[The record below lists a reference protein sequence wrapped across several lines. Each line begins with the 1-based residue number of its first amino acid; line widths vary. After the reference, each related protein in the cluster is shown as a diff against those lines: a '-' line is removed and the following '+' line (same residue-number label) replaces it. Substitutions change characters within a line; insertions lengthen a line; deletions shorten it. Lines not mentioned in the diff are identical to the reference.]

1 MDFKRFED
9 VHEFAEKAEPI
20 LVEGE
25 DVYSLFFGVLQ
36 AIKAD
41 VYEDPFMATIEED
54 GEVLALFQ
62 MTSPHPLNIILVDED
77 RMEETIDLAIE
88 SLMTLKVEVTSIIS
102 LKQWANRFAGKWD
115 TKTGQDHQVLMD
127 QGLYRLDQV
136 DETLK
141 ESSGGWRFANER
153 DCPLIGNWYNLFEKE
168 AGLPVT
174 STEDVRNRVEKF
186 VKEREVFLWI
196 DNEKVV
202 SMMKKSRP
210 TKRGVTVSL
219 VFTPQEERRK
229 GYARTMVAA
238 CSKELL
244 KDYKFCVLYTD
255 MMNPTSNKIYKEI
268 GYKKIA
274 DSVQLGFI

>member
-1 MDFKRFED
+1 MEFKKFED
-9 VHEFAEKAEPI
+9 AHEFAEKAESI
-20 LVEGE
+20 LTERE

-36 AIKAD
+36 AIKAG

-77 RMEETIDLAIE
+77 RMEEILDLAIQ
-88 SLMTLKVEVTSIIS
+88 SLIALEIEIVSIIS
-102 LKQWANRFAGKWD
+102 LKSWANRFAEKWEV
-115 TKTGQDHQVLMD
+115 KTAKSSKVLMD
-127 QGLYRLDQV
+127 QGVYRLDQV

-141 ESSGGWRFANER
+141 ESSGAWRFANER

-174 STEDVRNRVEKF
+174 SKEDVRSRVEKF

-196 DNEKVV
+196 DKGKVV

-210 TKRGVTVSL
+210 TKHSVTVSL

-229 GYARTMVAA
+229 GYARTMVAE